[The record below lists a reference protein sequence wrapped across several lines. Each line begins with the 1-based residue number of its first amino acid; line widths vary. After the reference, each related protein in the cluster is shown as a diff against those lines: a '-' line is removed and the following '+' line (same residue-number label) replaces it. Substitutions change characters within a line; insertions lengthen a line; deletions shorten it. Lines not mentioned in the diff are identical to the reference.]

1 MNAIQK
7 GYAQW
12 AAQYDSNVNPTRD
25 LDASVTQCVLGQV
38 PFNHVLE
45 LGCGTGKNTQW
56 FCAHGDSVVGLDF
69 SQAMLALA
77 TERVSSNAFHPVLAD
92 LNEMW
97 PVDPETADL
106 VSANLVLEHLEC
118 LGHVFHQAH
127 RALRPGGHLFV
138 SELHP
143 DKQRAGSK
151 PRFDTEQGTVVV
163 PAFVHLEAEYRE
175 AALQAGFDM
184 LNVQAWHDP
193 EVQPDLETGAMPR
206 LLTVLCV
213 KPMRTWCSGATIQD
227 I

>member
-25 LDASVTQCVLGQV
+25 LDASVTQRVLGQV

-45 LGCGTGKNTQW
+45 LGCGTGKNTRW

-92 LNEMW
+92 LNEVW
-97 PVDPETADL
+97 PVDPETVDL
-106 VSANLVLEHLEC
+106 VSANLVLEHLES

-151 PRFDTEQGTVVV
+151 PRFDTEEGTVVV
-163 PAFVHLEAEYRE
+163 PAFVHLEAEYL
-175 AALQAGFDM
+175 AASLQAGFDM

-193 EVQPDLETGAMPR
+193 QVQPDLENGAIPR
-206 LLTVLCV
+206 LLTMLCV
-213 KPMRTWCSGATIQD
+213 KPM
-227 I
+227 